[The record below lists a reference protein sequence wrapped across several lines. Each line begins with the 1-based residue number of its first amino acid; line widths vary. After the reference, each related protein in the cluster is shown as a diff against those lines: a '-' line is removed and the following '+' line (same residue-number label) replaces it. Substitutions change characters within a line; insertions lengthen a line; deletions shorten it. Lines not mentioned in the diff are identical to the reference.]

1 MSPTTTPGTVFSTP
15 SDREVAWT
23 RSFVAPRERV
33 FRAFTEPEHV
43 QRWMLGPDGWTM
55 PICEMDLRVGGA
67 WRCVWRNGDGDEFAI
82 QGVFREIERP
92 ARIVYTESMMG
103 SSEALQTIVL
113 TEEDGIT
120 TMVSSLLYG
129 SRAERDAAIATG
141 MEQGTSQS
149 YDRLAEIIADLP

>member
-1 MSPTTTPGTVFSTP
+1 MNPTTTPGTVFSTP

-23 RSFVAPRERV
+23 RRFAAPRERV

-43 QRWMLGPDGWTM
+43 QRWLLGPEGWAM
-55 PICEMDLRVGGA
+55 PICEMDLRVGGE
-67 WRCVWRNGDGDEFAI
+67 WRYVWRNADGDEFAI
-82 QGVFREIERP
+82 QGVFREIEPP
-92 ARIVYTESMMG
+92 ARLVYTESMMG
-103 SSEALQTIVL
+103 SEALQTIVL

-141 MEQGTSQS
+141 MEEGTSQS
-149 YDRLAEIIADLP
+149 YDRLAGVLADLP

>member
-23 RSFVAPRERV
+23 RSFAAPRERV

-55 PICEMDLRVGGA
+55 PICEMDLRVGGE
-67 WRCVWRNGDGDEFAI
+67 WRYVWRNGDGDEFAL

-113 TEEDGIT
+113 TEEGGIT

-141 MEQGTSQS
+141 MEKGASQS
-149 YDRLAEIIADLP
+149 YDRLAEIVADLD

>member
-1 MSPTTTPGTVFSTP
+1 MNPTTTPGTVFSTP

-55 PICEMDLRVGGA
+55 PICEMDLRVGGG
-67 WRCVWRNGDGDEFAI
+67 WRCVWRNGDGDEFEV

-113 TEEDGIT
+113 TEEDGVT

-129 SRAERDAAIATG
+129 SRAERDAAVATG
-141 MEQGTSQS
+141 MAEGSSQS
-149 YDRLAEIIADLP
+149 YDRLAEVLAAAS

>member
-1 MSPTTTPGTVFSTP
+1 MNPTTTPGTVFSTP

-23 RSFVAPRERV
+23 RSFAAPRERV

-55 PICEMDLRVGGA
+55 PVCEMDLRVGGA
-67 WRCVWRNGDGDEFAI
+67 WRCVWRNGDGDEFTL

-103 SSEALQTIVL
+103 SSEALQTIAL
-113 TEEDGIT
+113 TEEDSTKTHSTDEVACSARTILTPQPRHTISLT
-120 TMVSSLLYG
+120 TCSG
-129 SRAERDAAIATG
+129 
-141 MEQGTSQS
+141 
-149 YDRLAEIIADLP
+149 

>member
-23 RSFVAPRERV
+23 RCFAAPRERV
-33 FRAFTEPEHV
+33 FRALTEPEHV
-43 QRWMLGPDGWTM
+43 QRWLLGPDGWTM
-55 PICEMDLRVGGA
+55 PVCEMDLRVGGE
-67 WRCVWRNGDGDEFAI
+67 WRYVWRNGGGDEFAL

-141 MEQGTSQS
+141 MEKGASQS
-149 YDRLAEIIADLP
+149 YDRLAEIVADLR